1 MSLRKVVSSAARFV
15 DRVTNSRSTMFVLN
29 NVGFIR
35 RYGEIVD
42 LQIDR
47 NNREIHIATL
57 LQGEARPITVV
68 IRSYDFS
75 REGKVTLFTVH
86 RIQCLDRQWVDTLVK
101 DAFVGKPIV
110 LHEFIAEEVTTF
122 LSV

>member
-1 MSLRKVVSSAARFV
+1 MSLRKAVSSVARFV
-15 DRVTNSRSTMFVLN
+15 DRITDSRSTMFVLN
-29 NVGFIR
+29 SLDMIR

-47 NNREIHIATL
+47 DNREILIATL

-68 IRSYDFS
+68 IKSYDFS
-75 REGKVTLFTVH
+75 REGKVTLFTVN

-101 DAFVGKPIV
+101 DAFVGKPMVVPEMIS
-110 LHEFIAEEVTTF
+110 EEITTF
-122 LSV
+122 LSM

>member
-1 MSLRKVVSSAARFV
+1 MSLRKAVSSVARFV
-15 DRVTNSRSTMFVLN
+15 DRITDSRSTMFVLN
-29 NVGFIR
+29 SLDMIR

-47 NNREIHIATL
+47 DNSEILIATL

-68 IRSYDFS
+68 IKSYDFS
-75 REGKVTLFTVH
+75 REGKVTMFTVN

-101 DAFVGKPIV
+101 DAFVGKPMVIP
-110 LHEFIAEEVTTF
+110 EMISEEITTF
-122 LSV
+122 LSI

>member
-1 MSLRKVVSSAARFV
+1 MGLRKAFSSVAKFV
-15 DRVTNSRSTMFVLN
+15 DRITDSRSTMFVLN
-29 NVGFIR
+29 SLEMIR

-47 NNREIHIATL
+47 DNREILIATL

-68 IRSYDFS
+68 IKSYDFS
-75 REGKVTLFTVH
+75 REGKVTTFTVN

-101 DAFVGKPIV
+101 DAFVGKPMV
-110 LHEFIAEEVTTF
+110 LPELISDEITTF
-122 LSV
+122 LSE